1 MSARPHPKRFPGLND
16 MVAESVTLL
25 EAIIVINVVTF
36 LHSGRR
42 TCQGG
47 ELEAPVRL
55 FRCKIVVQEIDVRRL
70 TRTTLEELSPCR
82 RLGRLEILWPAG

>member
-16 MVAESVTLL
+16 IVAVSVTLL
-25 EAIIVINVVTF
+25 EAIVVINIVNF

-47 ELEAPVRL
+47 ETPGRL
-55 FRCKIVVQEIDVRRL
+55 VHCKIVVQEIDVRRL
-70 TRTTLEELSPCR
+70 IRTTLKELSPCR
-82 RLGRLEILWPAG
+82 RLGRLEILWPLAG